1 MGLFGEVACAA
12 NDVVAA
18 GMDVGDVG
26 RAVGGYADADAVA
39 HGHGVGGAN
48 AFEPESTFYFAV
60 NLSVVVGQDKI

>member
-1 MGLFGEVACAA
+1 
-12 NDVVAA
+12 
-18 GMDVGDVG
+18 MDVGDVG